1 MLALRAGSVLFAAAL
16 ACFALPVAPPHARG
30 ADSAAA
36 PTLEGP
42 GLPVF
47 PGLSRY
53 ELRFSQ
59 PGGAPEVANVL
70 QFSADDPQLELRPVL
85 ATEIVPGLETVP
97 SMGAGRLAG
106 GFVAGING
114 GFWLSNPVG
123 DPNGYYAVDGT
134 LVSESQTQGGG
145 PRGTFAQR
153 NDGTFLM
160 DRLDTVVTL
169 DASGTSRSFDV
180 TALNRFFSSSA
191 PYPDGE
197 EPVYVYTRAFAS
209 EVDVRAI
216 TRDTGPLPV
225 RAFVVDGLLPRASGR
240 VEGPVTGV
248 TTGPGLVAIPD
259 GGSVVVAHGRSADD
273 LGAVEPG
280 DTFSVDVDPRPLFG
294 SASAWT
300 DIKFGI
306 AAGPLLALDGTRVD
320 PAGWENE
327 GFAPQ
332 VHSNVRAPRSALG
345 VTADRR
351 LFLATVDGR
360 QPDHASGMTLAELTD
375 FMLSI
380 GARDVLSLDGGG
392 SSQFVTDGLLRN
404 RPCCDTSLRAV
415 ANGLFVRHNYV
426 FTHTE
431 RLAGEGRE
439 ATAARIAEAAYP
451 TGSDQV
457 VLASGGNFADALSG
471 TPLAAAL
478 GAPVL
483 LSAVD
488 ALSPVT
494 AASLETL
501 APETVTVLGGVNVI
515 SRAVEDE
522 LTGRG
527 YSVRRIAGD
536 GRTETAAKVAQALGD
551 EHRSGDHP
559 RAFLASAANFPDALS
574 AGPPAGLLEAPVL
587 LTTPNELS
595 EPVRQVIRG
604 SDVEEVVIAG
614 GEAAIEP
621 AVERQLEDLGV
632 DVTRLAG
639 QNRFGTARA
648 INEWAEEELA
658 CSVPLPAPSP
668 LSEGIGAGTAAPPC
682 LDRAGLLIA
691 RGDAFPDALAGGP
704 LAALRRHL
712 VMIVPAIDVN
722 SDQDAKEYLAAQS
735 EIVTRVTLLG
745 GHVGLSSFQQWQL
758 DQLAR

>member
-1 MLALRAGSVLFAAAL
+1 MVALRAGGVLAAAAL
-16 ACFALPVAPPHARG
+16 ACAALPVTPPPARG
-30 ADSAAA
+30 ADGAAA

-53 ELRFSQ
+53 ERRFPQ

-85 ATEIVPGLETVP
+85 ARAVVPGLETVP
-97 SMGAGRLAG
+97 SMGSGRLAD

-134 LVSESQTQGGG
+134 LVSESETQGGG

-153 NDGTFLM
+153 TDGTFLM

-169 DASGTSRSFDV
+169 TASGVPREFDV
-180 TALNRFFSSSA
+180 TALNRFYSTSG
-191 PYPDGE
+191 PYPDSA
-197 EPVYVYTRAFAS
+197 EPLYVYTRAFGA
-209 EVDVRAI
+209 EVDVGVI
-216 TRDTGPLPV
+216 NRDGLPLAV
-225 RAFVVDGLLPRASGR
+225 RAFVVDGLLPRATGQI
-240 VEGPVTGV
+240 EGTVAAVATDA
-248 TTGPGLVAIPD
+248 GPLAIPD

-273 LGAVEPG
+273 LGAIQAG
-280 DTFSVDVDPRPLFG
+280 DTISVDVDPRPLFG

-300 DIKFGI
+300 DIEFGI
-306 AAGPLLALDGTRVD
+306 AAGPLLALDGVPTD

-332 VHSNVRAPRSALG
+332 VHSNVRAPRSAVG

-351 LFLATVDGR
+351 LFLVTVDGR
-360 QPDHASGMTLAELTD
+360 QPGYASGMTLAELTD

-415 ANGLFVRHNYV
+415 ADGLFVRHNYV

-431 RLAGEGRE
+431 RLAGDGRE
-439 ATAARIAEAAYP
+439 ATAARIAETAYP
-451 TGSDQV
+451 TGADHV
-457 VLASGGNFADALSG
+457 VLASGGNFADALAG

-478 GAPVL
+478 RAPLL
-483 LSAVD
+483 LSPVE

-494 AASLETL
+494 AGSLQALE
-501 APETVTVLGGVNVI
+501 PETVTVLGGVNVI
-515 SRAVEDE
+515 SESVEDQ
-522 LTGRG
+522 LTGMG
-527 YSVRRIAGD
+527 YAVRRIAGD
-536 GRTETAAKVAQALGD
+536 GRTETAAEVADALGE
-551 EHRSGDHP
+551 EHLSGDHA

-587 LTTPNELS
+587 LTTPDQLA
-595 EPVRQVIRG
+595 EPVREVIRR
-604 SDVEEVVIAG
+604 SDVEEVLIAG
-614 GEAAIEP
+614 GDEAIAP
-621 AVERQLEDLGV
+621 AVERELEDLGV
-632 DVTRLAG
+632 EVTRLAG

-648 INEWAEEELA
+648 VNEWAEEELTCPA
-658 CSVPLPAPSP
+658 PLPEPSP
-668 LSEGIGAGTAAPPC
+668 TSGGGDASEVTPPC
-682 LDRAGLLIA
+682 LDRAGLLVA

-712 VMIVPAIDVN
+712 IMIVPPIDVN
-722 SDQDAKEYLAAQS
+722 ADEDSEAYLAAQS

-745 GHVGLSSFQQWQL
+745 GHVGLSSFHQWQL